1 MCRISVFCINLNS
14 IMKKGTKIIAT
25 ISDKKCDVKFLTEL
39 FEEGM
44 NVVRL
49 NTAHQSHADA
59 QKVIDNV
66 RQVSDKIALL
76 IDTKGPEIRTI
87 GIEKDI
93 YLSKGDQVKIVGS
106 QSDFADEKTFAVS
119 YEFFVQ
125 DIELGNRILID
136 DGDLELLVIEKTD
149 EYLKVEAQNEGFLKN
164 RKSVNIPGVSI
175 NLPSLS
181 DKDRDFIQFAIDQD
195 IDFIA
200 HSFVRKKEDV
210 IEIQKIL
217 DARESKIKIIA
228 KIENQEGVD
237 NIDEILEY
245 VYGVMV
251 ARGDLAIEIPAAKIP
266 VIQRRIVRKCID
278 AKKSVIIATQMLHSM
293 IENPRPTRAE
303 VSDIANAIY
312 NRTDA
317 IMLSGETAYGDY
329 PIEAVRVMT
338 EVAMEVEKELVPDK
352 LQREPRHK
360 EVTSV
365 LARSAVNAS
374 QFLSTKAIVTDTL
387 TGRTGR
393 YLSAY
398 RGTVPVYALCYSKRV
413 MRELALSYGVEA
425 DYKEL
430 LASRDEYVKEAMLT
444 LMGKG
449 YFTNEDS
456 VIILGGSFGPSKGV
470 NFMEISNVYQLTH
483 KV

>member
-1 MCRISVFCINLNS
+1 
-14 IMKKGTKIIAT
+14 MKKGTKIIAT

-76 IDTKGPEIRTI
+76 IDTKGPEIRTT

-149 EYLKVEAQNEGFLKN
+149 DYLKVEAQNEGFLKN

>member
-210 IEIQKIL
+210 IEIQRIL

>member
-1 MCRISVFCINLNS
+1 
-14 IMKKGTKIIAT
+14 MKKGTKIIAT
-25 ISDKKCDVKFLTEL
+25 ISDRKCDVEFLTEL

-66 RQVSDKIALL
+66 RAVSEKIALL
-76 IDTKGPEIRTI
+76 IDTKGPEIRTV
-87 GIEKDI
+87 DI
-93 YLSKGDQVKIVGS
+93 KEDFYLSKGDKIKVVGS
-106 QSDFADEKTFAVS
+106 KSNLNKENSFAVS

-125 DIELGNRILID
+125 DIEVGSRVLID
-136 DGDLELLVIEKTD
+136 DGDLELLVIEKNDDFLT
-149 EYLKVEAQNEGFLKN
+149 VEAQNDGFLKN

-181 DKDRDFIQFAIDQD
+181 KKDREFIQFAIDQD

-210 IEIQKIL
+210 LEIQKIL
-217 DARESKIKIIA
+217 DARDSKIKIIA

-278 AKKSVIIATQMLHSM
+278 VKKSVIIATQMLHSM

-329 PIEAVRVMT
+329 PVEAVRVMT
-338 EVAMEVEKELVPDK
+338 EVAKEVEKELVPDK
-352 LQREPRHK
+352 LDREPRHK

-374 QFLSTKAIVTDTL
+374 QFLPVKAIVTDTL

-393 YLSAY
+393 YLSSY
-398 RGTVPVYALCYSKRV
+398 RGNVPVYALCYSKRV

-430 LASRDEYVKEAMLT
+430 LDSRDEFVKEVMLT

-449 YFTNEDS
+449 YFKSEDS

-470 NFMEISNVYQLTH
+470 SFMEVSNVYQLTH

>member
-1 MCRISVFCINLNS
+1 
-14 IMKKGTKIIAT
+14 MKKGTKIIAT
-25 ISDKKCDVKFLTEL
+25 ISDRKCDIEFLTEL
-39 FEEGM
+39 YEEGM

-66 RQVSDKIALL
+66 RAVSEKIALL
-76 IDTKGPEIRTI
+76 IDTKGPEIRTV
-87 GIEKDI
+87 GIEEDL
-93 YLSKGDQVKIVGS
+93 YLSKGDHIKIIGYDNQLEGEV
-106 QSDFADEKTFAVS
+106 TFSVS
-119 YEFFVQ
+119 YEFFVN
-125 DIELGNRILID
+125 DIEVGNRILID
-136 DGDLELLVIEKTD
+136 DGDLELLVVEKTD
-149 EYLKVEAQNEGFLKN
+149 EYLKVEAQNEGYLKN

-210 IEIQKIL
+210 LEIQNIL
-217 DARESKIKIIA
+217 DAKESKIKIIA

-266 VIQRRIVRKCID
+266 VIQRRIIRKCID
-278 AKKSVIIATQMLHSM
+278 SKRTVIIATQMLHSM

-303 VSDIANAIY
+303 VSDIASAIY

-329 PIEAVRVMT
+329 PVEAVRVMT
-338 EVAMEVEKELVPDK
+338 EVAQEVEKELYPDK
-352 LQREPRHK
+352 LDREPRHK

-374 QFLSTKAIVTDTL
+374 QFLPIKAIVTDTL

-398 RGTVPVYALCYSKRV
+398 RGNVPVYTLCYSKRV

-430 LASRDEYVKEAMLT
+430 LASRDEFVKEAMLT

-449 YFTNEDS
+449 YFTSEDS

-470 NFMEISNVYQLTH
+470 SFMEISNVYQLTH

>member
-1 MCRISVFCINLNS
+1 
-14 IMKKGTKIIAT
+14 MKKGTKIIAT
-25 ISDKKCDVKFLTEL
+25 ISDKKCDVEFLTEL

-76 IDTKGPEIRTI
+76 IDTKGPEIRTV

-93 YLSKGDQVKIVGS
+93 YLSKGDQVKIIGS
-106 QSDFADEKTFAVS
+106 KSESIEENSFAVS
-119 YEFFVQ
+119 YEFFVN

-149 EYLKVEAQNEGFLKN
+149 AYLKVEAQNEGFLKN

-217 DARESKIKIIA
+217 DARKSKIKIIA

>member
-1 MCRISVFCINLNS
+1 
-14 IMKKGTKIIAT
+14 MKKGTKIIAT

-149 EYLKVEAQNEGFLKN
+149 DYLKVEAQNEGFLKN

>member
-1 MCRISVFCINLNS
+1 
-14 IMKKGTKIIAT
+14 MKKGTKIIAT
-25 ISDKKCDVKFLTEL
+25 ISDRKCDVEFLTEL

-66 RQVSDKIALL
+66 RKVSDKIALL
-76 IDTKGPEIRTI
+76 IDTKGPEIRTT
-87 GIEKDI
+87 GIQEDFF
-93 YLSKGDQVKIVGS
+93 LAKGAQVKIIGS
-106 QSDFADEKTFAVS
+106 NSNLQEENTFAVS

-125 DIELGNRILID
+125 DIEVGNRILID
-136 DGDLELLVIEKTD
+136 DGDLELLVIEKT
-149 EYLKVEAQNEGFLKN
+149 ESYLKVEAQNEGYLKN

-181 DKDRDFIQFAIDQD
+181 EKDREFIQFAIDQD

-210 IEIQKIL
+210 LEIQKIL
-217 DARESKIKIIA
+217 DARDSQIKIIA

-329 PIEAVRVMT
+329 PVEAVKVMT
-338 EVAMEVEKELVPDK
+338 EVAKEVEKELEPDK
-352 LQREPRHK
+352 LKREPRHK

-374 QFLSTKAIVTDTL
+374 QFLPAKAIVTDTL
-387 TGRTGR
+387 TGRAGR

-398 RGTVPVYALCYSKRV
+398 RGTVPVYAQCYSKRV

-425 DYKEL
+425 AYKEIF
-430 LASRDEYVKEAMLT
+430 ASRDEYVKQSMLT
-444 LMGKG
+444 LMDKG
-449 YFTNEDS
+449 YFKSEDS

-470 NFMEISNVYQLTH
+470 SFMEISNVYQLTH

>member
-1 MCRISVFCINLNS
+1 
-14 IMKKGTKIIAT
+14 MKKGTKIIAT
-25 ISDKKCDVKFLTEL
+25 ISDKKCDVNFLTEL

>member
-1 MCRISVFCINLNS
+1 
-14 IMKKGTKIIAT
+14 
-25 ISDKKCDVKFLTEL
+25 
-39 FEEGM
+39 
-44 NVVRL
+44 
-49 NTAHQSHADA
+49 
-59 QKVIDNV
+59 
-66 RQVSDKIALL
+66 
-76 IDTKGPEIRTI
+76 
-87 GIEKDI
+87 
-93 YLSKGDQVKIVGS
+93 
-106 QSDFADEKTFAVS
+106 
-119 YEFFVQ
+119 
-125 DIELGNRILID
+125 
-136 DGDLELLVIEKTD
+136 
-149 EYLKVEAQNEGFLKN
+149 
-164 RKSVNIPGVSI
+164 
-175 NLPSLS
+175 
-181 DKDRDFIQFAIDQD
+181 
-195 IDFIA
+195 
-200 HSFVRKKEDV
+200 
-210 IEIQKIL
+210 
-217 DARESKIKIIA
+217 
-228 KIENQEGVD
+228 
-237 NIDEILEY
+237 
-245 VYGVMV
+245 
-251 ARGDLAIEIPAAKIP
+251 
-266 VIQRRIVRKCID
+266 
-278 AKKSVIIATQMLHSM
+278 
-293 IENPRPTRAE
+293 
-303 VSDIANAIY
+303 
-312 NRTDA
+312 
-317 IMLSGETAYGDY
+317 
-329 PIEAVRVMT
+329 
-338 EVAMEVEKELVPDK
+338 MEVEKELVPDK